1 MCVIPVNLTYS
12 GSGKTVKTH
21 VLLDR
26 CSQGTFMLEKLLTN
40 LGLNRQNKSITIN
53 TVNGEV
59 NNKTTLVEGLKV
71 SSSRDEDGEWIELPK
86 AFTKMY
92 LPVDQDD
99 IATPSK
105 LK

>member
-1 MCVIPVNLTYS
+1 MKAYALVDS
-12 GSGKTVKTH
+12 
-21 VLLDR
+21 
-26 CSQGTFMLEKLLTN
+26 CSQGTFMLEKLRRD
-40 LGLNRQNKSITIN
+40 LGMNGQKTSITIK

-59 NNKTTLVEGLKV
+59 NNKIKLVEGLKV
-71 SSSRDEDGEWIELPK
+71 SSSRNEDSEWIELPK
-86 AFTKMY
+86 AFTKSY